1 MATNT
6 ERTIYVIELK
16 DRFTKGMQSA
26 TKSANKFN
34 RATDSVKRKT
44 NGLAQSFSKMGLAS
58 KLGFAAAIAGMGK
71 LGMAAIKT
79 AAKFEGVEKAL
90 EIMTGRKGLGKDLMT
105 WAKEFS
111 RTTVITFDQTVTSM
125 RKLLAYGVSSQNV
138 KPLTALLS
146 EISAGVGTDRLPYLT
161 LALGQ
166 VKSRGRLFG
175 TELRQFREHGVDIV
189 SEVANGLTKATGKIV
204 GTKTVEDMVTKGLIS
219 FDMVVAAME
228 GMVGPGG
235 RFNKML
241 SEMAKTTTGR
251 FNILKSSWS
260 IAMSEIGTVM
270 LPLVNRMLSFITPKV
285 ETLARLPWESYGNL
299 LSSFA
304 DSFSRLGKVF
314 FGDKSFFRLIYEELV
329 TITASMAGVF
339 SRVTTEVE
347 IFKESFITLGDMF
360 KSIGQ
365 ALQFYNQGDF
375 ALGNLFM
382 KSAMGRRGQH
392 SKFESNMRDQE
403 AIRQDRLR
411 VDMLRQLAAKPGA
424 AGALETGSFTA
435 GGGVDPMAGM
445 AGSPKKTRTNRQV
458 GTGSR
463 DIIINIG
470 NLIENVTNNN
480 NTFDKNVESLNEH
493 LRRALLTVV
502 NDASVMMKG

>member
-16 DRFTKGMQSA
+16 DRFTKGMSKA
-26 TKSANKFN
+26 TKSADKFN
-34 RATDSVKRKT
+34 KATDRVRSKT
-44 NGLAQSFSKMGLAS
+44 NSMSAGFAKLGNAA
-58 KLGFAAAIAGMGK
+58 KLGFAAAIAGMTA
-71 LGMAAIKT
+71 LGVSAVRT

-125 RKLLAYGVSSQNV
+125 RKLLAYGVSSANV

-146 EISAGVGTDRLPYLT
+146 EIAAGVGTDRLPYLT

-189 SEVANGLTKATGKIV
+189 SEVAKGLTKATGKLV
-204 GTKTVEDMVTKGLIS
+204 GTKTVEEMVTKGLIS

-241 SEMAKTTTGR
+241 EEMAKTTTGR

-260 IAMSEIGTVM
+260 IAMAEIGNAM
-270 LPLVNRMLSFITPKV
+270 LPIVNRILSFITPKI
-285 ETLARLPWESYGNL
+285 EKLARLNFDNVGNT
-299 LSSFA
+299 LSRFV
-304 DSFSRLGKVF
+304 DSMAKVKGLF
-314 FGDKSFFRLIYEELV
+314 TTKSVFRIIYEELV
-329 TITASMAGVF
+329 IFLFNMTDITDKLVTEF
-339 SRVTTEVE
+339 SILKNNFLSPLSNFFT
-347 IFKESFITLGDMF
+347 
-360 KSIGQ
+360 
-365 ALQFYNQGDF
+365 
-375 ALGNLFM
+375 NLF
-382 KSAMGRRGQH
+382 KGIEADLSGDTELGK
-392 SKFESNMRDQE
+392 KFTRAAFDSFGADDGFAQKARDAS
-403 AIRQDRLR
+403 AIRIWKNQT
-411 VDMLRQLAAKPGA
+411 DMWRQLAQKPGA
-424 AGALETGSFTA
+424 AAALDTGVFTP
-435 GGGVDPMAGM
+435 GGGVDPMAGSTGG
-445 AGSPKKTRTNRQV
+445 AKKQRTNRQV
-458 GTGSR
+458 GTGAR

-480 NTFDKNVESLNEH
+480 SHYDKNVEAMNEQ

-502 NDASVMMKG
+502 NDVSLMAE